1 MNLKRRKKMES
12 ILSEIPALRIFYK
25 ASCIDQGFM
34 YASDAEVLK
43 KAKDSYIFWR
53 KMEDPEG
60 LYISNKDENSPVVK
74 LGDLDTIEDC
84 PFYNKA
90 LIQKARKTLVEI
102 WFEDAKKVYE
112 EKLATMRSEK
122 KKKTL
127 AVPVIETYMEKVFVM
142 TDSDVFLNLEFN
154 DYFVFEQK
162 ESLTGSENAGREIL
176 LKVEQNENN

>member
-1 MNLKRRKKMES
+1 MTT

-34 YASDAEVLK
+34 YASDSEVLG
-43 KAKDSYIFWR
+43 KAKDAYNFW
-53 KMEDPEG
+53 KKVEDPEG

-74 LGDLDTIEDC
+74 LGKFETIGSC

-90 LIQKARKTLVEI
+90 LIQKARKTLVEVL
-102 WFEDAKKVYE
+102 FEDAKKTYE
-112 EKLATMRSEK
+112 EKLATVKSEK

-127 AVPVIETYMEKVFVM
+127 AIPVIETYMEKVFTM
-142 TDSDVFLNLEFN
+142 TDYDVFLNLEFN

-162 ESLTGSENAGREIL
+162 ESLTGSENEGQEIL
-176 LKVEQNENN
+176 LKVNKNEID

>member
-1 MNLKRRKKMES
+1 MES
-12 ILSEIPALRIFYK
+12 ILSKIPALRIFYK
-25 ASCIDQGFM
+25 ASCIDKGFM
-34 YASDAEVLK
+34 YASDSEVLE
-43 KAKDSYIFWR
+43 KAKDAYTFWR

-60 LYISNKDENSPVVK
+60 LYISNKDGNSPFVK
-74 LGDLDTIEDC
+74 LGDLDTIEAC
-84 PFYNKA
+84 PFCNKA

-127 AVPVIETYMEKVFVM
+127 AIPVIQTYMEKVFVM
-142 TDSDVFLNLEFN
+142 TDYDVFLNLEFN

-162 ESLTGSENAGREIL
+162 ESLTGSENAGQEIL

>member
-1 MNLKRRKKMES
+1 MQT

-25 ASCIDQGFM
+25 GSCIDQGFM

-53 KMEDPEG
+53 KMEDPDG
-60 LYISNKDENSPVVK
+60 LYISNKGDENSPVVK
-74 LGDLDTIEDC
+74 LRDLDTIEDC
-84 PFYNKA
+84 PFHNIE

-127 AVPVIETYMEKVFVM
+127 AVPAIETYMEKVFVM
-142 TDSDVFLNLEFN
+142 TDFDVFLNLEFN
-154 DYFVFEQK
+154 NYFVFEQK
-162 ESLTGSENAGREIL
+162 ESLTGSENVGQEIL